1 MKKTFTKL
9 LTILTMLMWSI
20 SASAFSFGNDGFYF
34 YIENTFVNIFAM
46 YEDEP
51 PYWVRGVTIGEA
63 SASMAGDVEIPIYVN
78 IPAVSFLYEEEPGV
92 VIGILGLGVDG
103 KSFSGNENITSVRIH
118 TDHPFFIGEKA
129 FRKCSNMKALILDS
143 WNIIE
148 IGENVV
154 DEGTVT
160 LYVEDFLLEDYK
172 QNENCKVFAAI
183 KSIREY
189 NSGIDDIAADDAG
202 SPNDIYTLQGVCI
215 KRNATQEDIDA
226 LPTGLYIIGGQKVAV
241 K

>member
-202 SPNDIYTLQGVCI
+202 SPNDIYTLQGVSI
-215 KRNATQEDIDA
+215 RRNATQEDIDA
-226 LPTGLYIIGGQKVAV
+226 LPTGLYIIGGKKVLV

>member
-20 SASAFSFGNDGFYF
+20 SASAFDFSKDGFYF
-34 YIENTFVNIFAM
+34 YIENSFVNIFAM
-46 YEDEP
+46 YEDDP

-63 SASMAGDVEIPIYVN
+63 SASMAGDVEIPIEVT

-92 VIGILGLGVDG
+92 VIGILGWGVDG
-103 KSFSGNENITSVRIH
+103 DSFSKNENITSVRIR
-118 TDHPFFIGEKA
+118 TEHPFFIGDKA
-129 FRKCSNMKALILDS
+129 FSKCSNMKALIIDA
-143 WNIIE
+143 WDMIK
-148 IGENVV
+148 IGKNVV

-160 LYVEDFLLEDYK
+160 LYVQDFLVEDYK

-226 LPTGLYIIGGQKVAV
+226 LPAGLYIIGGKKVLV